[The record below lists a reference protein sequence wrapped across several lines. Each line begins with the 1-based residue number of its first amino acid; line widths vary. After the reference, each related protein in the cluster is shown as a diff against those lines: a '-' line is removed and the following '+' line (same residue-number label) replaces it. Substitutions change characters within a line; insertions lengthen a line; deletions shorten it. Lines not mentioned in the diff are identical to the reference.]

1 MIVIEIVAFAF
12 ATCAT
17 PGPVNIL
24 ASLSGAK
31 NGLRKN
37 LPFVLGATS
46 GLSIVIVIA
55 GLGMGQILQKNKM
68 LSNALIIVGSAYMLY
83 LAFNIARTDV
93 KLNTSQNNIKIPS
106 LYQGM
111 ALQIINPKAWL
122 VSMSGLAMYLS
133 ADDYLIHLSVYAL
146 IFFIVCFIAVFLWV
160 YLGELIATKM
170 NEKHLHVLNK
180 TMGAVLFLLISLNL
194 LDTFYPYF
202 I

>member
-1 MIVIEIVAFAF
+1 
-12 ATCAT
+12 
-17 PGPVNIL
+17 
-24 ASLSGAK
+24 
-31 NGLRKN
+31 
-37 LPFVLGATS
+37 
-46 GLSIVIVIA
+46 
-55 GLGMGQILQKNKM
+55 
-68 LSNALIIVGSAYMLY
+68 MLY